1 MITAHPKNKLAQ
13 LVKAERNISAF
24 QRLSNIHEHTLTEHN
39 DQLEFTWR
47 NGYDTGTHDARNI
60 YRANEE
66 ANLLIKKNLK
76 HEIETFENQNT
87 DLSLQVVTLKHQLTD
102 QAKRHQKRIE
112 ELTADLEAS
121 TAQFALSTL
130 TTEPDSWVVKNWR
143 KGWLWLSNWVFAAI
157 GYIAVFGIPPE
168 VMALLPVESQTKV
181 IAVLSVLGMIL
192 RFVNQS
198 KPKPLPE
205 LKGGLDD
212 FAA

>member
-1 MITAHPKNKLAQ
+1 MGTPTRKVPQSVKVQRRIDDAVQAAMADKDKQ
-13 LVKAERNISAF
+13 LLN
-24 QRLSNIHEHTLTEHN
+24 
-39 DQLEFTWR
+39 
-47 NGYDTGTHDARNI
+47 
-60 YRANEE
+60 
-66 ANLLIKKNLK
+66 
-76 HEIETFENQNT
+76 
-87 DLSLQVVTLKHQLTD
+87 

-112 ELTADLEAS
+112 MLEGELTTAS
-121 TAQFALSTL
+121 AQFVSAELVQHKVGWL
-130 TTEPDSWVVKNWR
+130 VQNWR
-143 KGWLWLSNWVFAAI
+143 KGWMWLSNWVFAAI

>member
-1 MITAHPKNKLAQ
+1 MMAKPTRKVPQSVKVQRRIDDAVQAAMADKDKQ
-13 LVKAERNISAF
+13 L
-24 QRLSNIHEHTLTEHN
+24 LH
-39 DQLEFTWR
+39 
-47 NGYDTGTHDARNI
+47 
-60 YRANEE
+60 
-66 ANLLIKKNLK
+66 
-76 HEIETFENQNT
+76 
-87 DLSLQVVTLKHQLTD
+87 
-102 QAKRHQKRIE
+102 QAKRHQKRVE

-143 KGWLWLSNWVFAAI
+143 KGWLWLSNWVFAII

-198 KPKPLPE
+198 KPKPLPA
-205 LKGGLDD
+205 LKGDLDD